1 MSGMI
6 QFPRKGLD
14 GRLYSQK
21 EIEDAFKKDIV
32 SAIENRLGAIKTK
45 NIIEKK
51 GGIYEF
57 KRL

>member
-51 GGIYEF
+51 
-57 KRL
+57 